1 MLDFDSWIGSF
12 VVVLLM
18 ISLITGFGAI
28 VTWLIRRIFGEESD
42 VAERPRM
49 SRPPEAPP
57 LHKAA

>member
-18 ISLITGFGAI
+18 ISLITGFGAF
-28 VTWLIRRIFGEESD
+28 VTWLIRRILGEESD
-42 VAERPRM
+42 VAARPRM
-49 SRPPEAPP
+49 SRPPEASP